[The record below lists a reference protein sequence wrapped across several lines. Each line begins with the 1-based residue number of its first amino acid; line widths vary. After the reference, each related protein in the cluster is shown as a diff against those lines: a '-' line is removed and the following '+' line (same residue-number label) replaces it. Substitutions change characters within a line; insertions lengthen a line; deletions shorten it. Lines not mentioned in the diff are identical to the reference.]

1 MYVRPRSVWFAV
13 QIENWMCR
21 RLQVG
26 NTLRIELGS
35 ATIWASNLPS
45 LFFLPPCHFLYS
57 FLWAF
62 FGFVFV
68 VYGTASELSNL
79 EAVVRE
85 ATGRSRRRRA
95 AHLSVCTENSVCICR
110 VRMCYTHKHTHTLGH
125 SHVHVC
131 LAHVLYVH
139 VCVCTICITFS
150 SAYWPT
156 GWE

>member
-26 NTLRIELGS
+26 NTLRIELAS

-110 VRMCYTHKHTHTLGH
+110 VRMCYTHKHTHTGPLTCACVFGAC
-125 SHVHVC
+125 SLC
-131 LAHVLYVH
+131 AC
-139 VCVCTICITFS
+139 VCVCAQF
-150 SAYWPT
+150 A
-156 GWE
+156 